1 MGWQES
7 SGSSS
12 ARRCKSLAEMTVTVH
27 NADWW
32 FPTRPRTTPSN
43 SLIICTRSGTL
54 SAHRLR
60 AASLVLIKIFA
71 AAKIPLMALFCLWSL
86 SNPIRERS
94 VLVLGHPLSTY
105 AKVFAKLTF
114 QTWYV
119 QVGVRIRGLEILV
132 FWKTLCTYLMDD
144 PFQEWKILHELTK
157 YIRLNISEQVFFK
170 LIKSNQ

>member
-12 ARRCKSLAEMTVTVH
+12 ARRCKNLAEMTVTVH

-43 SLIICTRSGTL
+43 SLIICARSGTL

-60 AASLVLIKIFA
+60 AASLVLIKTFA
-71 AAKIPLMALFCLWSL
+71 AAQIPLMALFCLWSL
-86 SNPIRERS
+86 SNPIRKRS

-114 QTWYV
+114 QTSWYV
-119 QVGVRIRGLEILV
+119 QVGVRIRGLEMLV
-132 FWKTLCTYLMDD
+132 FWKTLCFMYVINGWPLSRMKNPSWT
-144 PFQEWKILHELTK
+144 H
-157 YIRLNISEQVFFK
+157 
-170 LIKSNQ
+170 